1 MVSVSEVFKA
11 WQEGFVNKDSSRLA
25 EFFTDDFQFIRPAG
39 GARTRQETLD
49 WTAAGGSPTSID
61 DLELLYENDDVAVI
75 VHGANTISPVAGE
88 QGDGVVMAFYTK
100 EDDKISQCRI
110 VRQVA

>member
-1 MVSVSEVFKA
+1 MVSVSEVWKA
-11 WQEGFVNKDSSRLA
+11 WQEGLANKDSSKIG

-39 GARTRQETLD
+39 SFDLPGGTRSRQETLD

-75 VHGANTISPVAGE
+75 VHSVN
-88 QGDGVVMAFYTK
+88 GDGSTVMGFYTK
-100 EDDKISQCRI
+100 RDDKISEVRN
-110 VRQVA
+110 VRQAA

>member
-1 MVSVSEVFKA
+1 MSSVTELWKT

-39 GARTRQETLD
+39 GNRTRQETLD

-61 DLELLYENDDVAVI
+61 DLEVLYENDDVAVYI
-75 VHGANTISPVAGE
+75 NGAN
-88 QGDGVVMAFYTK
+88 DGVAMCFYTK
-100 EDDKISQCRI
+100 RDGKFSHCR
-110 VRQVA
+110 VVLQVV